1 MKNEGVPK
9 DGLDES
15 STYETRQYTIEE
27 LKEIN
32 KDLERKLAASEELV
46 SDLKCK
52 LSDSEELNC
61 ELESKGVSSDDLI
74 CELVI
79 KLVAYE
85 KEIRRLKAIINNNL
99 VL

>member
-32 KDLERKLAASEELV
+32 KNLERKLAASEELT
-46 SDLKCK
+46 
-52 LSDSEELNC
+52 C
-61 ELESKGVSSDDLI
+61 ELESKWVSSDDLI